1 MVAAVAA
8 WLLLWAAACAQR
20 EQDFYDF
27 KAVNIRGK
35 LVSLEKY
42 RGSVSD
48 RPLRAGRRRDR
59 ACRGRPGASR
69 VRAAPPPAL
78 AFPPHPH
85 PHPHPPPAIPPPPAP
100 GVLLSRAA
108 TQTLRG
114 LRPAAT
120 WHARRAETRFN
131 FAPHACGRRG
141 PDLPW
146 KVDAPTQA
154 LPLSGAKKYSLGLPR
169 PVSVCGA
176 DIVEMNVRCR
186 GS

>member
-78 AFPPHPH
+78 AFPPHPPPPPP
-85 PHPHPPPAIPPPPAP
+85 PHPAIPPPPPPRASSSPAQRPRPCAGSVPRLRGTP
-100 GVLLSRAA
+100 GARKPALTSLPTPVDGGVQTSPGRSMPQPRLCPSRVQKSTALASRAPFPCVE
-108 TQTLRG
+108 QTSWR
-114 LRPAAT
+114 
-120 WHARRAETRFN
+120 
-131 FAPHACGRRG
+131 
-141 PDLPW
+141 
-146 KVDAPTQA
+146 
-154 LPLSGAKKYSLGLPR
+154 
-169 PVSVCGA
+169 
-176 DIVEMNVRCR
+176 
-186 GS
+186 